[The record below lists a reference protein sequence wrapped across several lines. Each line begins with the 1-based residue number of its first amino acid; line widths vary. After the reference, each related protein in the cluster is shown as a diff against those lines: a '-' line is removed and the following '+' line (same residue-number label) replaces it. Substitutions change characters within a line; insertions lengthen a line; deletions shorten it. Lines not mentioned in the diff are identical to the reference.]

1 MAADT
6 PNRME
11 YKPGTDFSM
20 SLSGEDEAALR
31 GYFHKLADEGSVT
44 MPLEKATWGD
54 TFGMCVDRFGINWLV
69 NISASQA

>member
-1 MAADT
+1 
-6 PNRME
+6 
-11 YKPGTDFSM
+11 M